1 MAKLNVNNEIDRAEL
16 LSNVEDAVL
25 KSWESRRFAQ
35 GYKFSYK
42 RTAELQAEFILGM
55 VATLD
60 YLLDAEKTRK
70 SSITPK
76 IFFGIMRGE
85 YIKS

>member
-1 MAKLNVNNEIDRAEL
+1 MAKLNVENEKDRTEL
-16 LSNVEDAVL
+16 LCDVENAVL
-25 KSWESRRFAQ
+25 KSWEARRLAQ

-42 RTAELQAEFILGM
+42 RTAELQAEFLLGM

-60 YLLDAEKTRK
+60 YLLDAEKTRA